1 MNRSKI
7 GGKLL
12 EEDEDFEEAFLGSFN
27 AIFRMQ
33 QGHAVSIAPRD
44 TSGCQT
50 SQSEGTGIL
59 KMPLQ
64 VATHIPKAPIK
75 TVGLVVCWNKVR
87 ATLSWEQHNFFHLST
102 QSRKPLLKSAL
113 HVNHCLECKQ
123 ETSLWPSFVQLSR
136 PYLWPG
142 KSGAQGQHPVIL
154 QESVLPV
161 LSLDI
166 GDDMKPPVPN
176 TMKPSGQGSTNRAAQ
191 QVCSS
196 LQSQKSRT
204 MAMSPSQTSQ
214 LLPGPSFTSKC
225 SSR

>member
-1 MNRSKI
+1 MSDFTVTGYRNPENAIASRHTYPKSTHQD
-7 GGKLL
+7 GRACCLL
-12 EEDEDFEEAFLGSFN
+12 E
-27 AIFRMQ
+27 Q
-33 QGHAVSIAPRD
+33 
-44 TSGCQT
+44 
-50 SQSEGTGIL
+50 SQSYT
-59 KMPLQ
+59 
-64 VATHIPKAPIK
+64 
-75 TVGLVVCWNKVR
+75 
-87 ATLSWEQHNFFHLST
+87 TLSWEQHNLFHLST
-102 QSRKPLLKSAL
+102 QSRKPLLKIAL
-113 HVNHCLECKQ
+113 HVNHCLECRQ

-196 LQSQKSRT
+196 LQTQKSRT